1 MGLKVYR
8 RVRWRALRFFPGG
21 SLCFGRTAHERLQ
34 PGGVSMKQVI
44 ECAEDEVEDV
54 PVSALLSVER
64 KNRYGSLPDLED
76 EELADPEEL
85 ERLAVAEEWAPV
97 LALPVKAGRGWVQP
111 VVDESGGVDFGAF
124 GTVDFERTA
133 PEFDKARYK
142 ADRLQEKLGDLL
154 IMVGIVK
161 ERLPGKA
168 KYLVLKYL
176 KMGVID
182 LDHIASDDM
191 RALAMLWL
199 RAKRLQ
205 SEIADLRE
213 SSRARWARHLEAFL
227 EV

>member
-1 MGLKVYR
+1 
-8 RVRWRALRFFPGG
+8 
-21 SLCFGRTAHERLQ
+21 
-34 PGGVSMKQVI
+34 MKQVT
-44 ECAEDEVEDV
+44 ECEEEDVEDV

-97 LALPVKAGRGWVQP
+97 LALPVRSRQGWSGP
-111 VVDESGGVDFGAF
+111 VADESSVDFDAF
-124 GTVDFERTA
+124 ASVDFQRTM

-142 ADRLQEKLGDLL
+142 ADRLQEKLSDLL

-176 KMGVID
+176 RMGIID
-182 LDHIASDDM
+182 LDHVVNDDM
-191 RALAMLWL
+191 LALARLCL
-199 RAKRLQ
+199 RARRLQ
-205 SEIADLRE
+205 KDIADLRE
-213 SSRARWARHLEAFL
+213 ASRAKRVRQLAAFI
-227 EV
+227 EG

>member
-1 MGLKVYR
+1 
-8 RVRWRALRFFPGG
+8 
-21 SLCFGRTAHERLQ
+21 
-34 PGGVSMKQVI
+34 MKQVI

-111 VVDESGGVDFGAF
+111 VLDESGGVDFGAF

-168 KYLVLKYL
+168 KHQLLKYL
-176 KMGVID
+176 SMSVID
-182 LDHIASDDM
+182 LDHIISDDM
-191 RALAMLWL
+191 LALASLYL
-199 RAKRLQ
+199 RARRLQ
-205 SEIADLRE
+205 KEIAELRE
-213 SSRARWARHLEAFL
+213 FSRARRAKQVEAFL
-227 EV
+227 EG

>member
-1 MGLKVYR
+1 
-8 RVRWRALRFFPGG
+8 
-21 SLCFGRTAHERLQ
+21 
-34 PGGVSMKQVI
+34 MKQVV
-44 ECAEDEVEDV
+44 ECEEDEVEDV

-64 KNRYGSLPDLED
+64 KNRYGTLPDLED

-85 ERLAVAEEWAPV
+85 ERLAMAEEWGPV
-97 LALPVKAGRGWVQP
+97 LALPVKSRRGWVRP
-111 VVDESGGVDFGAF
+111 TVDESSVDFDAF
-124 GTVDFERTA
+124 ASVDFQRTI
-133 PEFDKARYK
+133 PELDKARYK

-205 SEIADLRE
+205 AEIADLRE
-213 SSRARWARHLEAFL
+213 SSRARRAKQLAAFL
-227 EV
+227 EG

>member
-1 MGLKVYR
+1 
-8 RVRWRALRFFPGG
+8 
-21 SLCFGRTAHERLQ
+21 
-34 PGGVSMKQVI
+34 MKQVI

-205 SEIADLRE
+205 AEIADLRE
-213 SSRARWARHLEAFL
+213 SSRARWARQLEAFL

>member
-1 MGLKVYR
+1 
-8 RVRWRALRFFPGG
+8 
-21 SLCFGRTAHERLQ
+21 
-34 PGGVSMKQVI
+34 MKQVV

-97 LALPVKAGRGWVQP
+97 LALPVKSRRGWVRP
-111 VVDESGGVDFGAF
+111 VADESSVDFDAF
-124 GTVDFERTA
+124 ASVDFQRTV
-133 PEFDKARYK
+133 PELDKARYK

-161 ERLPGKA
+161 ERLPGRA
-168 KYLVLKYL
+168 KRLVLKYL
-176 KMGVID
+176 KLGIIE
-182 LDHIASDDM
+182 LDHIANEDM

-205 SEIADLRE
+205 AEIAELRE
-213 SSRARWARHLEAFL
+213 SSRARRERRLEAFI
-227 EV
+227 EG